1 MKTDVDGKLKQI
13 HAMIMSPILR
23 MNLVL
28 TQMWLA
34 KIPVRMKPY
43 NVKHLMRLGCVL
55 AAQKIIL
62 FVSNSVQKAWI
73 SYRFNRIKEKT

>member
-13 HAMIMSPILR
+13 HAMIM
-23 MNLVL
+23 
-28 TQMWLA
+28 LA
-34 KIPVRMKPY
+34 KIPVRMKPH

-62 FVSNSVQKAWI
+62 SVSNSVQKAWI
-73 SYRFNRIKEKT
+73 SYRFNHIKEIT

>member
-13 HAMIMSPILR
+13 HVMIMSTILR

-34 KIPVRMKPY
+34 MIPVGIKTY
-43 NVKHLMRLGCVL
+43 NVKRLMRLGCVL

-62 FVSNSVQKAWI
+62 VVSNSAQKAWI
-73 SYRFNRIKEKT
+73 SY